1 MFSSG
6 YIFPPL
12 RDLNRHRKLVAEILY
27 PNFQGFAVLFEIA
40 RNQEIFLSW
49 KHLNFYNSITIKKR
63 GEGRGRGGRGS
74 NYVYTL
80 NKEAITL
87 NFKSQVPEL

>member
-1 MFSSG
+1 MFCSG

-12 RDLNRHRKLVAEILY
+12 RDLNRQRKLVAEILY

-49 KHLNFYNSITIKKR
+49 KHLNLYHDLYIYIYIYIDIDR
-63 GEGRGRGGRGS
+63 
-74 NYVYTL
+74 
-80 NKEAITL
+80 
-87 NFKSQVPEL
+87 